1 VSKHHN
7 QRRLEHLHRVFQA
20 GDHFVAGEIAGD
32 AANKKVATRRVEAK
46 FGSDARI
53 GATQYRGEGVLAP
66 AQRFAFVREVVPKR
80 GALDVTSAASGE
92 MTFCGFGGVLSF
104 AAIAG
109 RPIKPAASADAVS
122 VSALRRV
129 RRSP

>member
-1 VSKHHN
+1 MAFGGIHRPARFVSKHHN

-66 AQRFAFVREVVPKR
+66 AQRSRSRAKSCRSVVP
-80 GALDVTSAASGE
+80 L
-92 MTFCGFGGVLSF
+92 M
-104 AAIAG
+104 
-109 RPIKPAASADAVS
+109 
-122 VSALRRV
+122 
-129 RRSP
+129 